1 MKKNLFKVLAFAF
14 AATTLSA
21 NANEVLSIGAS
32 PVPHAEI
39 LEQVKPVLAKEG
51 ATVTIPNDPTNGGRA
66 LLLLQSA
73 GLITLEDPK
82 SLTSTELDI
91 KDNPKK
97 LVIKGIEAAQLPRSL
112 DDVDISVINSNYAIS
127 AKFNPLKDSLYIE
140 NSDSPYVNLIV
151 GNSKS
156 AKKDSVQKLVK
167 ALQSPEVKKFIE
179 EKYKGAVVAA
189 F

>member
-1 MKKNLFKVLAFAF
+1 M
-14 AATTLSA
+14 
-21 NANEVLSIGAS
+21 
-32 PVPHAEI
+32 
-39 LEQVKPVLAKEG
+39 
-51 ATVTIPNDPTNGGRA
+51 
-66 LLLLQSA
+66 
-73 GLITLEDPK
+73 
-82 SLTSTELDI
+82 
-91 KDNPKK
+91 
-97 LVIKGIEAAQLPRSL
+97 
-112 DDVDISVINSNYAIS
+112 INSNYAIS